1 MSEKISEEEIENYR
15 EAGDLL
21 SEVMVEAKEMIEPGA
36 KLLDIA
42 EEVEEMIEEKG
53 AKPAFPCNISINEK
67 AAHYSPPDADDTVI
81 EDGDL
86 VKIDI
91 GAHVKGYIADMAT
104 TIYAREEPEESEEQE
119 EPEESEEQEE
129 SEKSEDIEESGEEDE
144 DANEEEQQEGE
155 PEADVEE
162 EENEE
167 DELVKKKEDMVETI
181 DIVLEEAIDAIE
193 PGINIGE
200 IGRIIEE
207 TAEENGYKP
216 ISNLTGHNLEQFSL
230 HGGISI
236 PNVEEDS
243 EVELEEGDVVAL
255 EPFIT
260 DGEGEVDESQEVYI
274 FKSKEGG
281 SVSGRMAQQTLRKI
295 NRNYK
300 GLPFAERWLTEDLS
314 RIRLQMTLRELIAS
328 EALKPYYVLKEVEDG
343 LVAQAEHTMIVT
355 EDGCEVTT
363 R

>member
-1 MSEKISEEEIENYR
+1 MSEKLGEEEIEKYR
-15 EAGDLL
+15 EAGEIL
-21 SEVMVEAKEMIEPGA
+21 SGIMEEARDMVEPGA

-42 EEVEEMIEEKG
+42 EKVEEKIEEKG
-53 AKPAFPCNISINEK
+53 ARPAFPCNVSINEK
-67 AAHYSPPDADDTVI
+67 AAHYSPPDGDDTVV

-91 GAHVKGYIADMAT
+91 GVHVKGYIGDMAT
-104 TIYAREEPEESEEQE
+104 TVFAEEESEEQE
-119 EPEESEEQEE
+119 EAEGENEAEEEIKEETGEDEQEVE
-129 SEKSEDIEESGEEDE
+129 
-144 DANEEEQQEGE
+144 
-155 PEADVEE
+155 EE

-167 DELVKKKEDMVETI
+167 EALVKKKRDMVEAVEE
-181 DIVLEEAIDAIE
+181 VLEEAIDKIE
-193 PGINIGE
+193 PGVNIGE
-200 IGRIIEE
+200 IGKTIEE
-207 TAEENGYKP
+207 AAEERGYKP
-216 ISNLTGHNLEQFSL
+216 ISNLTGHNLEQWSL

-243 EVELEEGDVVAL
+243 EIELEEGEVVAL

-260 DGEGEVDESQEVYI
+260 DGEGEVEETREVYI
-274 FKSKEGG
+274 FRAKEGG

-295 NRNYK
+295 RRNYK

-328 EALKPYYVLKEVEDG
+328 EALRPYYVLKEVEDG

-363 R
+363 T

>member
-15 EAGDLL
+15 EAGEIL
-21 SEVMVEAKEMIEPGA
+21 SEVMEEAKEMIEPEA

-42 EEVEEMIEEKG
+42 EKVEEMIEEKD
-53 AKPAFPCNISINEK
+53 AKPAFPCNISINEN
-67 AAHYSPPDADDTVI
+67 AAHYTPPDEDDAVI

-86 VKIDI
+86 VTIDI
-91 GAHVKGYIADMAT
+91 GVHVKGYIADMAT
-104 TIYAREEPEESEEQE
+104 TIYAKEEPEEPEEPEETEGEEEAEAEAEEEEEQE
-119 EPEESEEQEE
+119 EPDAEESDEQESDEQESEE
-129 SEKSEDIEESGEEDE
+129 
-144 DANEEEQQEGE
+144 
-155 PEADVEE
+155 PEE
-162 EENEE
+162 EEDEE
-167 DELVKKKEDMVETI
+167 DELAKKKEDMVETI
-181 DIVLEEAIDAIE
+181 HTVLEKAIDAVE
-193 PGINIGE
+193 PGVNIGE

-216 ISNLTGHNLEQFSL
+216 ISNLTGHNLERFSL
-230 HGGISI
+230 HSGISI

-243 EVELEEGDVVAL
+243 EIELEEGEVVAL

-274 FKSKEGG
+274 FRALEGG

-295 NRNYK
+295 RRNYK